1 MAEPVQTATT
11 DLAATERDP
20 WKWCTTLY
28 PRTYA
33 APWASYHAEFWR
45 WVWALTA
52 GQSATPFVSV
62 WPRGFAK
69 STNAEA
75 AVVAVGA
82 RATRHY
88 CLYISGTQEQANNHV
103 QSIGQRMTGQDVYR
117 GLAERMVNKYGSSM
131 GWRRDRLWT
140 ADGFIVD
147 ALGLDTAIRG
157 IKLGDQRP
165 DFIILDDIDAADDSP
180 TTIDR
185 KVVALTRGV
194 LPARSPDCAVLV
206 AQNLIH
212 ADGIVTRLVDGR
224 ADFLTNRTV
233 SGPWP
238 AIKDM
243 EWERVD
249 GRSIVT
255 KGEPTWPGVM
265 TLDVLQATIDEIGM
279 RAFLAELQ
287 HEVELA
293 GTPRFSPDVIAE
305 MRRQVRLPLSQEY
318 LRQRAP
324 WAAGI
329 TGLRVYSLPSPT
341 ANYVAYTDPAEG
353 KGHDNMATACGI
365 PRANGKGVDL
375 AWVLEDTDRE
385 PTAHASI
392 VVDLLEHYGLPL
404 WGIERAK
411 GEAVF
416 QVAGARQYSRLY
428 WHEDTAQ
435 TNLQRMAGRPVSLR
449 PGFPMTASTK
459 RGLID
464 AFAADLE
471 SMLIGCPD
479 ERTLDELGTYV
490 IDAQGRTNAV
500 AGGQDGLVIALAG
513 LRLMASQP
521 LGTDE
526 PSGPVQPSSTGW

>member
-1 MAEPVQTATT
+1 MP
-11 DLAATERDP
+11 DERDP
-20 WKWCTTLY
+20 WTWCSTLY
-28 PRTYA
+28 PATYA
-33 APWASYHAEFWR
+33 APWASYHAEFWA
-45 WVWALTA
+45 WVWTLEA
-52 GQSATPFVSV
+52 GKPSHPFVAV

-82 RATRHY
+82 RGTRHY

-103 QSIGQRMTGQDVYR
+103 QSIAQRMTGQDAYPDL
-117 GLAERMVNKYGSSM
+117 GERMVGKYGSSM

-140 ADGFIVD
+140 SAGFIVD
-147 ALGLDTAIRG
+147 ALGLDTAVRG
-157 IKLGDQRP
+157 VKLGDQRP
-165 DFIILDDIDAADDSP
+165 DLIILDDIDAADDSP

-185 KVVALTRGV
+185 KVVALTRSV

-224 ADFLTNRTV
+224 ADYLTNRTV

-238 AIKDM
+238 AIQGLA
-243 EWERVD
+243 WERVD
-249 GRSIVT
+249 GRAVIT
-255 KGEPTWPGVM
+255 QGDPTWPSVM
-265 TLDVLQATIDEIGM
+265 GLDVLQGTIDEIGI

-293 GTPRFSPDVIAE
+293 GTPRFSPEVIAE

-329 TGLRVYSLPSPT
+329 AGLRVYSLPSPT
-341 ANYVAYTDPAEG
+341 LSYAAYTDPAEG
-353 KGHDNMATACGI
+353 KGHDNMATACGV
-365 PRANGKGVDL
+365 PRDREGVDL
-375 AWVLEDTDRE
+375 AWVLEDIDRE
-385 PTAHASI
+385 PTAHADI
-392 VVDLLEHYGLPL
+392 VVSLLEQYNRPL

-411 GEAVF
+411 GEAIF
-416 QVAGARQYSRLY
+416 QVAGARGYDRLY
-428 WHEDTAQ
+428 WHEDTPQ
-435 TNLQRMAGRPVSLR
+435 TNLQRDAGRSVSLR
-449 PGFPMTASTK
+449 PGYPMTAATK

-464 AFAADLE
+464 AFGAALE

-479 ERTLDELGTYV
+479 ERCLDQLGTYV
-490 IDAQGRTNAV
+490 VDAQGRTNAV

-521 LGTDE
+521 GARSVYETDE
-526 PSGPVQPSSTGW
+526 LAVVQPSSKGW